1 MRFLSLI
8 FAFSLTACAG
18 AVQIG
23 PAGPDPDPTI
33 IGEGEMPSNEILV
46 YRRTE
51 VGLVTNVASAPAI
64 LLDGRSIGT
73 CRVGQPILIRVPQ
86 GTWTITALS
95 ANGQV
100 NQEVTVTEGDRASL
114 RCGTSPV
121 PSLNP
126 APTLTP
132 VATEAA
138 LEEAG
143 L

>member
-1 MRFLSLI
+1 MRFLTLI

-23 PAGPDPDPTI
+23 PAGSDPDPTM

-46 YRRTE
+46 YRRAE
-51 VGLVTNVASAPAI
+51 LGLAPNVAAAPAI

-73 CRVGQPILIRVPQ
+73 CRIGQPILIRVPQ
-86 GTWTITALS
+86 GTWTITAMT

-100 NQEVTVTEGDRASL
+100 NQEVTVGEGDRANL
-114 RCGTSPV
+114 RCGTSAV
-121 PSLNP
+121 PSLSP
-126 APTLTP
+126 APTLTT
-132 VATEAA
+132 VATEVAQ
-138 LEEAG
+138 EEAG

>member
-1 MRFLSLI
+1 MRFLTLI

-23 PAGPDPDPTI
+23 PAGQDPDPTI
-33 IGEGEMPSNEILV
+33 IGEGDVPSNEILV

-51 VGLVTNVASAPAI
+51 VGLVTNVATAPAI
-64 LLDGRSIGT
+64 LLNGRSIGT

-86 GTWTITALS
+86 GTWTITAMT

-100 NQEVTVTEGDRASL
+100 NQEVTVGEGDRTNL
-114 RCGTSPV
+114 RCGTSSV
-121 PSLNP
+121 PSLSP
-126 APTLTP
+126 APTLIT
-132 VATEAA
+132 VATEVAQ
-138 LEEAG
+138 EEAG